1 MFPHNG
7 VGVIKKSLCPL
18 WLISFAL
25 KIILENDKGQTMKK
39 ILIIGMGNVLMQDE
53 GVGVRAVE
61 ELENRFHIPEGVT
74 LVDGG
79 TTGMGLYEPIRQCQ
93 QLLVADAINTGAP
106 YGSLV
111 RIANGDVPAF
121 FQTKLSNH
129 QLGLS
134 DLLALLTL
142 KGEVPEHVAIIGMVP
157 HSLENKLGLTDA
169 ATAGLAAM
177 VTMLVQELSDLGV
190 DLQPRREVQLGHWGR
205 EAEREVNATCA

>member
-1 MFPHNG
+1 MRNT
-7 VGVIKKSLCPL
+7 
-18 WLISFAL
+18 
-25 KIILENDKGQTMKK
+25 NKK

-61 ELENRFHIPEGVT
+61 ELESRYVIPREVVV
-74 LVDGG
+74 VDGG
-79 TTGMGLYEPIRQCQ
+79 TTGMELFEPIRNCDR
-93 QLLVADAINTGAP
+93 LIVADAVNTGSPA
-106 YGSLV
+106 GSLA
-111 RIANGDVPAF
+111 RIANEEIPAF

-157 HSLENKLGLTDA
+157 HSLENKLGLTPE

-177 VTMLVQELSDLGV
+177 VEMLVAELADLGV
-190 DLQPRREVQLGHWGR
+190 VLKPRSKRRVGHWRR
-205 EAEREVNATCA
+205 EAEREAVNPCAYRLMCIGSCA